1 MELGIIGLPKSG
13 KTTVF
18 HALTKGKGER
28 VAQPSGM
35 VVYSIGVVKVPDP
48 RLGTLTETLK
58 PKRTVPAEVKYIDI
72 GVPVREL
79 AGEHLAQLHMV
90 DTLIHVVRVF
100 EAESVPHIEGSVDPE
115 RDIAAMNLELA
126 FSDLAIIE
134 RRLERLRVALKGAK
148 PQEREPNLREQAS
161 MQKIRSALEN
171 EILIREQELSEQEA
185 KSIANYQFLSA
196 KPILLLLNIGEG
208 QIPEAMSL
216 EAQFRHHSG
225 RHCDVAVLCAK
236 LEMELAQL
244 ADDEAEEF
252 RIAMGLDGFWLE
264 RTIRLSQELLG
275 LVSFFTIASNEVR
288 AWAIPRNTTVHKAAG
303 KIHSDMERGF
313 IRAEVVSHDE
323 LIECGSISEARKRG
337 LLRFEGKNYMVQDGD
352 VVTILFHI

>member
-1 MELGIIGLPKSG
+1 MELGIVGLPKSG

-28 VAQPSGM
+28 IAQSSGM
-35 VVYSIGVVKVPDP
+35 MAQNIGVVKVPDP
-48 RLGTLTETLK
+48 RLRTLTETLK
-58 PKRTVPAEVKYIDI
+58 AKRTVPAEVKYIDI
-72 GVPVREL
+72 GVPVKEL
-79 AGEHLAQLHMV
+79 TGEHLAQLSMV
-90 DTLIHVVRVF
+90 DALIHVVRVF
-100 EAESVPHIEGSVDPE
+100 EDESVPHIEGSVDPE
-115 RDIAAMNLELA
+115 RDIAAMNLELV
-126 FSDLAIIE
+126 FSDLVIIE
-134 RRLERLRVALKGAK
+134 RRLERLQAALKGAK

-171 EILIREQELSEQEA
+171 EVPIREQELSEQEA

-196 KPILLLLNIGEG
+196 KPVLLLLNIGEG
-208 QIPEAMSL
+208 QISEAMSL
-216 EAQFRHHSG
+216 EARFRRHSG

-252 RIAMGLDGFWLE
+252 RTAMGLDGFWFE

-275 LVSFFTIASNEVR
+275 LISFFTIASNEVR
-288 AWAIPRNTTVHKAAG
+288 AWAIPRNTTIHKAAG

-313 IRAEVVSHDE
+313 IRAEVISHDE

-352 VVTILFHI
+352 VATILFHV